1 MAEALGAEKLAA
13 EVDHYLVTGGALARV
28 LPAFRE
34 RDAQRRMA
42 AAVAGALDGGDSL
55 LLEAGTGT
63 GKTMAYLLPVL
74 LSGKRAVVSTGTKNL
89 QDQLYHRDLPR
100 LLRVLDQPVRTALL
114 KGRANYLCRYRLKQ
128 AAEQPGPDTA
138 AILSLRQFM
147 EASESGELSDYGRM
161 ADDDPLR
168 PRVTSTADNCL
179 GTRCPDYDN
188 CFVFAARRRAL
199 EADIVVV
206 NHHLLFADFAIR
218 EAGFNELLPGA
229 EAVIIDEAHQL
240 PELAAQAFGERLST
254 RQIAELLRELR
265 QWAGPE
271 HPALG
276 EALDRLAMTLRDL
289 ESCCRESDGRVPW
302 ADFVQGFG
310 VADSLKALQSA
321 LREVGENLGPI
332 ADDEEGR
339 RLGERATEQA
349 TLLARLMQMDGPAE
363 SVEEAADVEDGG
375 SGDEAEELI
384 RWMEPAGQGA
394 AFCASPADV
403 SAAYARAA
411 GGHPGAWIYVSAT
424 LSVDGDFSLFRGQL
438 GIDEAAHEEVL
449 PPVFD
454 YARQMQLWLPDNLPP
469 PGDHNHTRA
478 LLDAVLPVLQ
488 AAEGGAF
495 LLMTTHRAVREAAA
509 LLRRAGDF
517 QLFVQN
523 EDDRARLL
531 EGFACS
537 EKAVLI
543 GAASFWEGVD
553 VPGQALR
560 IVVIDKLPFAPPD
573 DPVVQAR
580 RAGIAKRGG
589 NAFMDY
595 QLPQAILSLRQ
606 GVGRL
611 IRSEADRGLLV
622 LGDPRIQGARY
633 GRKVLAALPEM
644 PRCADS
650 AGAQAY
656 ARSLVMEAPV

>member
-1 MAEALGAEKLAA
+1 MAEALAAEKLAA
-13 EVDHYLVTGGALARV
+13 EADRYLVADGALARV

-42 AAVAGALDGGDSL
+42 AAVAGALESDQTL

-114 KGRANYLCRYRLKQ
+114 KGRSNYICRYRLKR
-128 AAEQPGPDTA
+128 AAEQPGPDAA

-147 EASESGELSDYGRM
+147 EASESGELSDYGRI

-179 GTRCPDYDN
+179 GTRCPDYDG

-276 EALDRLAMTLRDL
+276 EALKRLAMNLRDL
-289 ESCCRESDGRVPW
+289 ESCCRESDGRLSW
-302 ADFVQGFG
+302 ADFIAGFG
-310 VADSLKALQSA
+310 VADSLQALKAA
-321 LREVGENLGPI
+321 LREVGDSLGSV

-349 TLLARLMQMDGPAE
+349 GLLARLMGAQEAT
-363 SVEEAADVEDGG
+363 EETEDAP
-375 SGDEAEELI
+375 DEAEALI

-454 YARQMQLWLPDNLPP
+454 YARQMRLWLPEKLPP
-469 PGDHNHTRA
+469 PGEHGHTRA

-509 LLRRAGDF
+509 LLRRAGGF

-531 EGFACS
+531 EGFARS

-650 AGAQAY
+650 AEAQTY
-656 ARSLVMEAPV
+656 AHALRQETPV